1 MSTQLPA
8 GAYPPR
14 TKMSTLTYENNVIQ
28 AVVPVA
34 GSVSGIIDLHDW
46 TLFSIQSVPNG
57 TILGGTVMNIW
68 GAPTTAATFYPLYG
82 TTGNVQSTI
91 QMGSTTNGIYGPVSV
106 IQPIRYIQLVLGGTQ
121 SAAQTFNL
129 LVK

>member
-1 MSTQLPA
+1 MGVQLPA
-8 GAYPPR
+8 GAYPTR
-14 TKMSTLTYENNVIQ
+14 TKMSTLTYDNNVIP
-28 AVVPVA
+28 AVVPVG
-34 GSVSGIIDLHDW
+34 GSVSGIIDLSDW

-68 GAPTTAATFYPLYG
+68 GAPTTAGPFYPLYG
-82 TTGNVQSTI
+82 TSGTVASTVQI
-91 QMGSTTNGIYGPVSV
+91 GSVVNGIYGPVSV

>member
-1 MSTQLPA
+1 MGVQLPA
-8 GAYPPR
+8 GAYPTR
-14 TKMSTLTYENNVIQ
+14 TKMSTLTYDNNVIP
-28 AVVPVA
+28 AVVPVG
-34 GSVSGIIDLHDW
+34 GSVSGIIDLSDW

-68 GAPTTAATFYPLYG
+68 GAPTTTSTFYPLYG
-82 TTGNVQSTI
+82 TSGNVQSTI

-106 IQPIRYIQLVLGGTQ
+106 IQPIRYIQLALGGTQ